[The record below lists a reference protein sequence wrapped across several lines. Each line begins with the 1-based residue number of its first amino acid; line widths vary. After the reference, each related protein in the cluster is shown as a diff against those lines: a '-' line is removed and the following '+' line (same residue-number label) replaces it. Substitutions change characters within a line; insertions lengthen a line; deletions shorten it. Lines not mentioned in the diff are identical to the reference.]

1 MTKQVALGFPGRE
14 QSASSRY
21 KYAKSSDPKES
32 INNIQ
37 KILKQGGSWKPATRS
52 KLVKENGNLVRK
64 LDFKFSPLA
73 KKNTKVLQNRLKSF
87 QYEQKVVKA
96 YSDNRFNQGNQ
107 PPIFVSDL
115 NKQARIN
122 HLFTGKSFIKKKT
135 SSLKPLSKNER
146 RNIYKRQ
153 FDPLKKK

>member
-1 MTKQVALGFPGRE
+1 LET
-14 QSASSRY
+14 S
-21 KYAKSSDPKES
+21 
-32 INNIQ
+32 N
-37 KILKQGGSWKPATRS
+37 KIKISY
-52 KLVKENGNLVRK
+52 ENGILVRK
-64 LDFKFSPLA
+64 IDFKFNKLA

-96 YSDNRFNQGNQ
+96 YNDTRFNQGNQ

-122 HLFTGKSFIKKKT
+122 HLFTGKSFIKNKT
-135 SSLKPLSKNER
+135 SSLKPLSTSER

>member
-1 MTKQVALGFPGRE
+1 LEEK
-14 QSASSRY
+14 
-21 KYAKSSDPKES
+21 
-32 INNIQ
+32 
-37 KILKQGGSWKPATRS
+37 TRS
-52 KLVKENGNLVRK
+52 KLSTKDGILIRTP
-64 LDFKFSPLA
+64 DFQLNKIA
-73 KKNTKVLQNRLKSF
+73 KKNTKILQNRLKSF

-96 YSDNRFNQGNQ
+96 YRDTRFNQGNQ

-115 NKQARIN
+115 NKKARIN
-122 HLFTGKSFIKKKT
+122 HLFTGKSFIKNKT